1 MTSGRSASIL
11 EVRSGVSAAL
21 RQKIAFARGP
31 STVRFWTRPDLREVF
46 PEFLFLTHCIIR
58 ASVPLMETATRV
70 SSARG
75 TLDPVAS
82 RLAEYFGH
90 HVTEE
95 AAHDEWLLDDME
107 ALGSERN
114 QILAR
119 IPPPEVAEVVGAQ
132 YYWLHHSDPVAL
144 LGYVAVLEGDPPR
157 EDELESAAGRT
168 GLPHDAF
175 RTFISHARLDPNHKQ
190 ELDDFI
196 DSLPLTDAQQ
206 NLLAVSALTTLG
218 GLQKVFATLST

>member
-1 MTSGRSASIL
+1 MRDI
-11 EVRSGVSAAL
+11 
-21 RQKIAFARGP
+21 
-31 STVRFWTRPDLREVF
+31 F

-58 ASVPLMETATRV
+58 ASVPLMETAARV
-70 SSARG
+70 AAAKG
-75 TLDPVAS
+75 PDDPIAS
-82 RLAEYFGH
+82 RLADYFGH

-107 ALGSERN
+107 VLGFKRHE
-114 QILAR
+114 ILER
-119 IPPPEVAEVVGAQ
+119 IPPAEAAEMVGAQ

-157 EDELESAAGRT
+157 EDELESAVLRT

-175 RTFISHARLDPNHKQ
+175 RTFISHAKLDPNHKQ

-206 NLLAVSALTTLG
+206 NLLAVSALTTVG
-218 GLQKVFATLST
+218 GLQSIFAALPA